1 MCIEWKIH
9 SSGHLRCA
17 LFKNF
22 LFGMSVINGVAIS
35 IVAKCRLLFCSYAC
49 KLDGSVYSLLLL
61 PVLLVAPDSIN
72 PFSELFEFVDVRLDQ
87 EHTVMCTKLKIC

>member
-1 MCIEWKIH
+1 MVWPYQ
-9 SSGHLRCA
+9 L
-17 LFKNF
+17 LQ
-22 LFGMSVINGVAIS
+22 S
-35 IVAKCRLLFCSYAC
+35 IDYFFVHMHI
-49 KLDGSVYSLLLL
+49 LDGSVYSLLLL

>member
-1 MCIEWKIH
+1 MVWPYQ
-9 SSGHLRCA
+9 L
-17 LFKNF
+17 LQ
-22 LFGMSVINGVAIS
+22 S
-35 IVAKCRLLFCSYAC
+35 IDYFFFSYAC